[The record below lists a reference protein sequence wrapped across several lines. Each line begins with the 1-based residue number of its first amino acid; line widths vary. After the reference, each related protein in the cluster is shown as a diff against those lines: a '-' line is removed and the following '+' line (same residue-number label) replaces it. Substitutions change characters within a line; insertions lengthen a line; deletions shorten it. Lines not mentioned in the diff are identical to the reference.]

1 MIVRPTRRLVV
12 CCFFCLSW
20 IALAQPQTS
29 KEEDAV
35 FRQFL
40 DWLKAQPRD
49 IQDTADPKSHYCA
62 FLGAQGISEV
72 ECGRRW
78 ELVIRRV
85 REGPEAAA
93 IYFDK
98 TYAAPAS
105 DFKSTPNDFL
115 VACTKGLK
123 PGRALDVHMG
133 QGRNALY
140 LAEQGWD
147 VTGFDISQEGVA
159 HARAEAERKRVRI
172 KAVQQTHQE
181 FDFGRSTWDLVVMS
195 YAWIPLD
202 DAALINR
209 IVDSIKPGGLLVFE
223 HHLETSGRQRDKG
236 DWLPRPKELLSTFG
250 RLKALKYEETV
261 APPDWGGRKLSDIVR
276 MLAKKV
282 KE

>member
-1 MIVRPTRRLVV
+1 MIVRPAQRVAVSCLL
-12 CCFFCLSW
+12 CFSW

-40 DWLKAQPRD
+40 DWLKTQPRD
-49 IQDTADPKSHYCA
+49 IQNTADPKSSYCA
-62 FLGAQGISEV
+62 FVGAQGIGEV

-78 ELVIRRV
+78 EFVLRRV

-93 IYFDK
+93 IFFDK
-98 TYAAPAS
+98 TYAAPAT
-105 DFKSTPNDFL
+105 DFKSTPNEFL
-115 VACTKGLK
+115 VACAKGLK
-123 PGRALDVHMG
+123 PGRALDIHMG

-159 HARAEAERKRVRI
+159 HARAEAERRRI
-172 KAVQQTHQE
+172 RINAVQQTHQE

-195 YAWIPLD
+195 YTWIPLD
-202 DAALINR
+202 DAALIRR

-223 HHLETSGRQRDKG
+223 HHLETSSRPRDEG

-250 RLKALKYEETV
+250 RLKVLKYEETV
-261 APPDWGGRKLSDIVR
+261 APPDWGGKRSGDIVR
-276 MLAKKV
+276 MLASKG